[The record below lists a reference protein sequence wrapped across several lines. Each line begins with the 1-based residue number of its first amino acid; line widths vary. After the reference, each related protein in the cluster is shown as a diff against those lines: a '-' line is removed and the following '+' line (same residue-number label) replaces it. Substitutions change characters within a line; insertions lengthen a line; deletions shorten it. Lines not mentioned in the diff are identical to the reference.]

1 MKYAVMIEID
11 TGEWEYVRETNP
23 FSNSTPVLLFN
34 NKDLA
39 EEECKQW
46 NTGRVVEWP
55 EIREMTPEER
65 RRAKERE
72 DWNGWS
78 EGPIDVHR

>member
-11 TGEWEYVRETNP
+11 TGEWEYVRVTNP
-23 FSNSTPVLLFN
+23 FSNSTPVLLFD

-46 NTGRVVEWP
+46 LTGRVVEWT

-65 RRAKERE
+65 LRAIERE
-72 DWNGWS
+72 RANN
-78 EGPIDVHR
+78 VYR

>member
-23 FSNSTPVLLFN
+23 FSNSTPVLLFDT
-34 NKDLA
+34 KADADA
-39 EEECKQW
+39 ECTKW
-46 NTGRVVEWP
+46 ITGRVIEWQ